1 MSKFPFVSIESIA
14 NKVAMGPF
22 GSSIKVETFTS
33 EGIPI
38 ISGAHLHNVK
48 LTDGNY
54 NFISPAHASNLKNSI
69 VHKKDIIFTHAG
81 NIGQVSYIPDN
92 SKYKN
97 YIISQRQFYLRCNE
111 RALPEYV
118 AYYFKSRKGKF
129 SLLAN
134 SSQVGV
140 PSIAQ
145 PTSYLKSI
153 RIPLPEKKV
162 QLAIINI
169 LCSFDDKIEL
179 NRKMN
184 ETLEQMAQA
193 VFQDWFVDFGPVKRK
208 IEGINDPVAIL
219 GGLIPDP
226 ALAQKIANL
235 FPDQFAENGLP
246 EGWTIGEIGKIVS
259 VVGGSTPSTLNTD
272 YWCAKTDGYN
282 WATPKDISKL
292 DSLYLFDTDRH
303 ISQKGLDK
311 INSGLLPVGTVLL
324 SSRAPIGYIAV
335 TSVPTAVNQGFIGLI
350 PSKKMP
356 TSMLYF
362 WCKENMEEI
371 KNRANGSTFME
382 ISKKNFR
389 PVSTIL
395 TSDEIINLYDEI
407 SNNYLN
413 LINVN
418 LQQNRTLAE
427 MRDLLLPKLMSG
439 EISVDDLE
447 KKMGDVL

>member
-153 RIPLPEKKV
+153 RIPLPEKKI
-162 QLAIINI
+162 QLAIVNI

-208 IEGINDPVAIL
+208 LKGINDPVAIL
-219 GGLIPDP
+219 GGLIPNP
-226 ALAQKIANL
+226 AQAQKIAVL

-246 EGWTIGEIGKIVS
+246 RGWDLKPLTNLASIIS
-259 VVGGSTPSTLNTD
+259 GG
-272 YWCAKTDGYN
+272 
-282 WATPKDISKL
+282 TPKTSESKYWNGDIPWYSIVDAPKSGEVFVL
-292 DSLYLFDTDRH
+292 DTQKH
-303 ISQKGLDK
+303 ITIEGLN
-311 INSGLLPVGTVLL
+311 NSAARLIRPNVTIISARGTVGKL
-324 SSRAPIGYIAV
+324 AIADH
-335 TSVPTAVNQGFIGLI
+335 AMCFNQSCYGIEANNCINDYFI
-350 PSKKMP
+350 
-356 TSMLYF
+356 
-362 WCKENMEEI
+362 
-371 KNRANGSTFME
+371 
-382 ISKKNFR
+382 
-389 PVSTIL
+389 
-395 TSDEIINLYDEI
+395 
-407 SNNYLN
+407 YLN
-413 LINVN
+413 LIHALNRLQNMAYGTVFSTITRKTIEKVFINIPSNDLLISFSTCVDPLFN
-418 LQQNRTLAE
+418 LIKHNGEQIRTLAE

-439 EISVDDLE
+439 EISVDELE
-447 KKMGDVL
+447 KKMGGVL

>member
-54 NFISPAHASNLKNSI
+54 NFISPTHASNLKNSI

-118 AYYFKSRKGKF
+118 AYYFKSRKGKA

-145 PTSYLKSI
+145 PVSYLKSI
-153 RIPLPEKKV
+153 KIPLPEKKV
-162 QLAIINI
+162 QLAIVNI

-184 ETLEQMAQA
+184 ETLEEMAQA

-208 IEGINDPVAIL
+208 LEGINDRVAIL
-219 GGLIPDP
+219 GGLIPNP
-226 ALAQKIANL
+226 AQAQKIASL
-235 FPDQFAENGLP
+235 FPDQFADDGLP
-246 EGWTIGEIGKIVS
+246 EGWVQSKLGHEFNVTMGQSPPGSTYNEMNEGLPFFQGRKDFGFRFPENRVYCNKPSRIAEKDWTLVS
-259 VVGGSTPSTLNTD
+259 VRAPVGDINRSHEKSCIGRGVGALIHKSGLASYTYYYALALRRVFENYNSNGTVFGSINKKQLEDITILAPNLSIVQTFDDLVTGVDQLILNNTD
-272 YWCAKTDGYN
+272 
-282 WATPKDISKL
+282 
-292 DSLYLFDTDRH
+292 
-303 ISQKGLDK
+303 
-311 INSGLLPVGTVLL
+311 
-324 SSRAPIGYIAV
+324 
-335 TSVPTAVNQGFIGLI
+335 
-350 PSKKMP
+350 
-356 TSMLYF
+356 
-362 WCKENMEEI
+362 
-371 KNRANGSTFME
+371 
-382 ISKKNFR
+382 
-389 PVSTIL
+389 
-395 TSDEIINLYDEI
+395 
-407 SNNYLN
+407 
-413 LINVN
+413 
-418 LQQNRTLAE
+418 QNHTLAE

-447 KKMGDVL
+447 KKMGCVL

>member
-92 SKYKN
+92 SKYDN

-235 FPDQFAENGLP
+235 FPDQFATDSLPDGWVQSKLGHEFNVTMGQSPPGSTYNEINEGLP
-246 EGWTIGEIGKIVS
+246 FFQGRRDFGFRFPEKRVYCNQPSRIAEKDWTLVS
-259 VVGGSTPSTLNTD
+259 VRAPVG
-272 YWCAKTDGYN
+272 
-282 WATPKDISKL
+282 DINRSHEKSCVGRGVGAL
-292 DSLYLFDTDRH
+292 IH
-303 ISQKGLDK
+303 K
-311 INSGLLPVGTVLL
+311 SGLASYTYYHTLALKRVLENYDSNGTV
-324 SSRAPIGYIAV
+324 
-335 TSVPTAVNQGFIGLI
+335 F
-350 PSKKMP
+350 
-356 TSMLYF
+356 
-362 WCKENMEEI
+362 
-371 KNRANGSTFME
+371 GS
-382 ISKKNFR
+382 ISKKQLEDID
-389 PVSTIL
+389 IL
-395 TSDEIINLYDEI
+395 APNLSIVQTFDDLVI
-407 SNNYLN
+407 SVDKLILNNTD
-413 LINVN
+413 
-418 LQQNRTLAE
+418 QNRTLAE

>member
-145 PTSYLKSI
+145 PVSYLKSI
-153 RIPLPEKKV
+153 KIPLPEKKV
-162 QLAIINI
+162 QLAIVNI

-184 ETLEQMAQA
+184 ETLEEMAQA

-208 IEGINDPVAIL
+208 AKGITDPVAIL
-219 GGLIPDP
+219 GGLIPNP
-226 ALAQKIANL
+226 AQAQKIASL
-235 FPDQFAENGLP
+235 FPDQFAEDGLP
-246 EGWTIGEIGKIVS
+246 LGSKIIKLQDILELAYGKSLPQKRRVKGSIPVYGSGGITGYHNECLIDGPSIIIGRKGSIGTIYWENS
-259 VVGGSTPSTLNTD
+259 PSFPIDTVFYVKSEFPLIYLYFLLKQFDLKAMNTD
-272 YWCAKTDGYN
+272 A
-282 WATPKDISKL
+282 AVP
-292 DSLYLFDTDRH
+292 
-303 ISQKGLDK
+303 GL
-311 INSGLLPVGTVLL
+311 NRNNVYRL
-324 SSRAPIGYIAV
+324 
-335 TSVPTAVNQGFIGLI
+335 QI
-350 PSKKMP
+350 P
-356 TSMLYF
+356 
-362 WCKENMEEI
+362 
-371 KNRANGSTFME
+371 
-382 ISKKNFR
+382 
-389 PVSTIL
+389 
-395 TSDEIINLYDEI
+395 
-407 SNNYLN
+407 YLN
-413 LINVN
+413 KTVIEKYASLMTPLFSYCRSN
-418 LQQNRTLAE
+418 LDQNHTLAE

-447 KKMGDVL
+447 KKMGGVL

>member
-145 PTSYLKSI
+145 PVSYLKSI
-153 RIPLPEKKV
+153 KIPLPEKKV
-162 QLAIINI
+162 QLAIVNI

-184 ETLEQMAQA
+184 ETLEEMAQA

-208 IEGINDPVAIL
+208 AKGITDPVAIL
-219 GGLIPDP
+219 GGLIPNP
-226 ALAQKIANL
+226 AQAQKIASL
-235 FPDQFAENGLP
+235 FPDQFAEDGLP
-246 EGWTIGEIGKIVS
+246 RGWDLKPLTNLASIIS
-259 VVGGSTPSTLNTD
+259 GG
-272 YWCAKTDGYN
+272 
-282 WATPKDISKL
+282 TPKTSESKYWNGDIPWYSIVDAPKSGEVFVL
-292 DSLYLFDTDRH
+292 DTQKH
-303 ISQKGLDK
+303 ITIEGLN
-311 INSGLLPVGTVLL
+311 NSAARLIRPNVTIISARGTVGKL
-324 SSRAPIGYIAV
+324 AIADH
-335 TSVPTAVNQGFIGLI
+335 AMCFNQSCYGIEANNCINDYFI
-350 PSKKMP
+350 
-356 TSMLYF
+356 
-362 WCKENMEEI
+362 
-371 KNRANGSTFME
+371 
-382 ISKKNFR
+382 
-389 PVSTIL
+389 
-395 TSDEIINLYDEI
+395 
-407 SNNYLN
+407 YLN
-413 LINVN
+413 LIHALNRLQNMAYGTVFSTITRKTIEKIFINIPSNDLLISFSTCVDPLFN
-418 LQQNRTLAE
+418 LIKHNGEQIRTLAE

-439 EISVDDLE
+439 EISVDELE
-447 KKMGDVL
+447 KKMGGVL

>member
-118 AYYFKSRKGKF
+118 AYYFKSQKGKF

-145 PTSYLKSI
+145 PVSYLKSI
-153 RIPLPEKKV
+153 KIPLPEKKV
-162 QLAIINI
+162 QLAIVNI

-184 ETLEQMAQA
+184 ETLEEMAQA

-208 IEGINDPVAIL
+208 AKGITDPVAIL
-219 GGLIPDP
+219 GGLIPNP
-226 ALAQKIANL
+226 AQAQKIASL
-235 FPDQFAENGLP
+235 FPDQFAEDGLP
-246 EGWTIGEIGKIVS
+246 LGSKIIKLQDILELAYGKSLPQKRRAKGSIPVYGSGGITGYHNECLIDGPSIIIGRKGSIGTIYWENS
-259 VVGGSTPSTLNTD
+259 PSFPIDTVFYVKSEFPLIYLYFLLKQFDLKAMNTD
-272 YWCAKTDGYN
+272 A
-282 WATPKDISKL
+282 AVP
-292 DSLYLFDTDRH
+292 
-303 ISQKGLDK
+303 GL
-311 INSGLLPVGTVLL
+311 NRNNVYRL
-324 SSRAPIGYIAV
+324 
-335 TSVPTAVNQGFIGLI
+335 QI
-350 PSKKMP
+350 P
-356 TSMLYF
+356 
-362 WCKENMEEI
+362 
-371 KNRANGSTFME
+371 
-382 ISKKNFR
+382 
-389 PVSTIL
+389 
-395 TSDEIINLYDEI
+395 
-407 SNNYLN
+407 YLN
-413 LINVN
+413 KTVIEKYASLMTPLFSYCRSN
-418 LQQNRTLAE
+418 LDQNNTLAE

-447 KKMGDVL
+447 KKMGGVL

>member
-54 NFISPAHASNLKNSI
+54 NFISPTHASNLKNSI

-145 PTSYLKSI
+145 PVSYLKSI
-153 RIPLPEKKV
+153 KIPLPEKKV
-162 QLAIINI
+162 QLAIVNI

-184 ETLEQMAQA
+184 ETLEEMAQA

-208 IEGINDPVAIL
+208 AKGITDPVAIL
-219 GGLIPDP
+219 GGLIPNP
-226 ALAQKIANL
+226 AQAQKIASL
-235 FPDQFAENGLP
+235 FPDQFAEDGLP
-246 EGWTIGEIGKIVS
+246 LGRKIIKLQDILELEYGKSLPQKRRVKGSIPVYGSGGITGYHNECLIDGPSIIIGRKGSIGTIYWENS
-259 VVGGSTPSTLNTD
+259 PSFPIDTVFYVESEFPLIYLYFLLKQFDLKAMNTD
-272 YWCAKTDGYN
+272 A
-282 WATPKDISKL
+282 AVP
-292 DSLYLFDTDRH
+292 
-303 ISQKGLDK
+303 GL
-311 INSGLLPVGTVLL
+311 NRNNVYRL
-324 SSRAPIGYIAV
+324 
-335 TSVPTAVNQGFIGLI
+335 QI
-350 PSKKMP
+350 P
-356 TSMLYF
+356 
-362 WCKENMEEI
+362 
-371 KNRANGSTFME
+371 
-382 ISKKNFR
+382 
-389 PVSTIL
+389 
-395 TSDEIINLYDEI
+395 
-407 SNNYLN
+407 YLN
-413 LINVN
+413 KTVIEKYASLMTPLFSYCRSN
-418 LQQNRTLAE
+418 LDQNHTLAE

-447 KKMGDVL
+447 MKMGGVL

>member
-1 MSKFPFVSIESIA
+1 MSKFPFVSIDSIA

-38 ISGAHLHNVK
+38 ISGAHLNNVK

-145 PTSYLKSI
+145 PVSYLKSI
-153 RIPLPEKKV
+153 KIPLPEKKV
-162 QLAIINI
+162 QLAIVNI
-169 LCSFDDKIEL
+169 LCSFDKKIEL
-179 NRKMN
+179 NRQMN

-208 IEGINDPVAIL
+208 LEGINDPVAIL
-219 GGLIPDP
+219 GGLIPNP
-226 ALAQKIANL
+226 AQAQKIASL
-235 FPDQFAENGLP
+235 FPDQFAEDGLP
-246 EGWTIGEIGKIVS
+246 EGWVQSKLGHEFNVTMGQSPPGSTYNETNEGLPFFQGRRDFGFRFPKNRVYCNKPSRIAEKDWTLVS
-259 VVGGSTPSTLNTD
+259 VRAPVGDINRSHEKSCIGRGVSTLIHKSGLASYTYYYALALRRVFENYNSNGTVFGSINKKQLEDINILAPNLSIVQTFDDLITGVDQFILNNTD
-272 YWCAKTDGYN
+272 
-282 WATPKDISKL
+282 
-292 DSLYLFDTDRH
+292 
-303 ISQKGLDK
+303 
-311 INSGLLPVGTVLL
+311 
-324 SSRAPIGYIAV
+324 
-335 TSVPTAVNQGFIGLI
+335 
-350 PSKKMP
+350 
-356 TSMLYF
+356 
-362 WCKENMEEI
+362 
-371 KNRANGSTFME
+371 
-382 ISKKNFR
+382 
-389 PVSTIL
+389 
-395 TSDEIINLYDEI
+395 
-407 SNNYLN
+407 
-413 LINVN
+413 
-418 LQQNRTLAE
+418 QNHTLAE

-439 EISVDDLE
+439 EISVDELE
-447 KKMGDVL
+447 KKMGGVL

>member
-38 ISGAHLHNVK
+38 ISGAHLNNVK

-145 PTSYLKSI
+145 PVSYLKSI
-153 RIPLPEKKV
+153 KIPLPEKKV
-162 QLAIINI
+162 QLAIVNI
-169 LCSFDDKIEL
+169 LCSFDKKIEL
-179 NRKMN
+179 NRQMN

-208 IEGINDPVAIL
+208 AKGITDPVAIL
-219 GGLIPDP
+219 GGLIPNP
-226 ALAQKIANL
+226 AQAQKIASL
-235 FPDQFAENGLP
+235 FPDQFAEDGLP
-246 EGWTIGEIGKIVS
+246 EGCSMGSISTYAELNPESWSAKKHPNVIQYVDLSNTKFGIIKHIQSYSWYKAPSRAKRILIKGDTVIGTVRPDNGAYSLIHTSGLTASTGFAVLRPKEYDFRSFIYCAITRADNIAHLAFLADGGAYPAVTPEQVLDTQVS
-259 VVGGSTPSTLNTD
+259 ILHRSILDCFNNIANNLFDLYAHNTD
-272 YWCAKTDGYN
+272 
-282 WATPKDISKL
+282 
-292 DSLYLFDTDRH
+292 
-303 ISQKGLDK
+303 
-311 INSGLLPVGTVLL
+311 
-324 SSRAPIGYIAV
+324 
-335 TSVPTAVNQGFIGLI
+335 
-350 PSKKMP
+350 
-356 TSMLYF
+356 
-362 WCKENMEEI
+362 
-371 KNRANGSTFME
+371 
-382 ISKKNFR
+382 
-389 PVSTIL
+389 
-395 TSDEIINLYDEI
+395 
-407 SNNYLN
+407 
-413 LINVN
+413 
-418 LQQNRTLAE
+418 QNHTLAE

-439 EISVDDLE
+439 EISVDELE
-447 KKMGDVL
+447 KKMGGVL